1 MMKISLL
8 TAITCLSVSSVHG
21 FATCNS
27 ATSNA
32 FLKQEQTSLAATTSS
47 SNEPTDRRSLLIGG
61 AAALLASITVKPS
74 VSNAAIYPA
83 AKGGYKLGDKNSVVG
98 REIRSFNDLVYN
110 FKNTALNGGL
120 DASKIKGP
128 SVPFIE
134 FGERMKNGEVA
145 FVEFMAPFGE
155 EAYVTFKPK
164 DGEKT
169 SPEPI
174 RIGQGYPTI
183 GKDSWSSPDYVIRSV
198 SNFGVP
204 YKFTVPM
211 LARYKSM

>member
-1 MMKISLL
+1 MKNSGPNALFKQRKEMSLD
-8 TAITCLSVSSVHG
+8 ASS
-21 FATCNS
+21 S
-27 ATSNA
+27 P
-32 FLKQEQTSLAATTSS
+32 
-47 SNEPTDRRSLLIGG
+47 SNEPSNRRSVLASG
-61 AAALLASITVKPS
+61 AAAFLTGSLLYPAASD
-74 VSNAAIYPA
+74 AAIYPA
-83 AKGGYKLGDKNSVVG
+83 AKGGYKLGDTNSVVG

-164 DGEKT
+164 EGEKK

-174 RIGQGYPTI
+174 RIGQGYPTM

-211 LARYKSM
+211 LAKYRNM

>member
-1 MMKISLL
+1 MKISVF
-8 TAITCLSVSSVHG
+8 TALICLNASSVAA
-21 FATCNS
+21 FTSSRS
-27 ATSNA
+27 ANA
-32 FLKQEQTSLAATTSS
+32 FLKQKEISLDAASSS
-47 SNEPTDRRSLLIGG
+47 SNEPTDRRSLLVGG
-61 AAALLASITVKPS
+61 AAAFLAGTTLNPGVG
-74 VSNAAIYPA
+74 NAAIYPA

-120 DASKIKGP
+120 DGSKIKGP

-134 FGERMKNGEVA
+134 FGERMKNGEVS

-164 DGEKT
+164 EGEKT

-211 LARYKSM
+211 LARYKNM